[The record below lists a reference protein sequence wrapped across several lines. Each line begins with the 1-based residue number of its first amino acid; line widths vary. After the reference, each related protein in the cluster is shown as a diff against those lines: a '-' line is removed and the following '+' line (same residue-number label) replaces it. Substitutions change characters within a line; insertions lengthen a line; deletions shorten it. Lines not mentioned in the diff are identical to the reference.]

1 MKDQRKTEIKV
12 GVTVIA
18 GLIIFLWILGWAK
31 NFSLTSSERTL
42 KIRFSNASGLEVGD
56 YISVNGVREGNVESI
71 RVDNNGVLVAA
82 RISNNV
88 DLRKDAVFGLA
99 MTDLMGGKKIDIKP
113 GISQEPLDYSVVQKG
128 VFYYDIPS
136 VMAFVGSMQDDLVQT
151 LKDVKVS
158 LNSLN
163 NYLTDKKMNKDIRTS
178 IANLAELT
186 GRLNSITEENK
197 SNIKKLV
204 DNSVQLTSDAK
215 DLVSTNKS
223 NITATIDEAK
233 NVLQKTDSLV
243 TKLNGFADEI
253 KSKDNNIG
261 KIVYDDK
268 LYNDLKNSI
277 KQVNELTKILIEQ
290 LTNKGF
296 KVDAHLHLF

>member
-12 GVTVIA
+12 GITVII

-31 NFSLTSSERTL
+31 NFSLTSNERTI
-42 KIRFSNASGLEVGD
+42 KIKFNNASGLEVGD
-56 YISVNGVREGNVESI
+56 YVSVNGVREGNVEDI
-71 RVDNNGVLVAA
+71 QIDNNSVIVTA
-82 RISNNV
+82 RISNNL

-113 GISQEPLDYSVVQKG
+113 GTSPEPLDYKAVQKG

-136 VMAFVGSMQDDLVQT
+136 VMAFVGSMQDDLIQT
-151 LKDVKVS
+151 LKGVKVT

-163 NYLTDKKMNKDIRTS
+163 SYLTDKKMNEDIKS
-178 IANLAELT
+178 SLANLNQLT
-186 GRLNSITEENK
+186 EKLNAITEENK
-197 SNIKKLV
+197 SNINKLIN
-204 DNSVQLTSDAK
+204 NSVKLTSDAK
-215 DLVSTNKS
+215 DLISTNK
-223 NITATIDEAK
+223 NDITSTITEAK

-243 TKLNGFADEI
+243 TKLNNFTDEI
-253 KSKDNNIG
+253 KSKNNNIG

-268 LYNDLKNSI
+268 LYDDLNKSI